1 MTHRFDASIVQVG
14 IFMSVSGIC
23 GVFIQGF
30 AVPCL
35 IPNIVSDERATLI
48 GLALSATQLMAYG
61 FCPALSSFYL
71 VLVLLSPAS
80 MYGPALKAL
89 LAKNAGP
96 DEQGALQGALGS
108 LRTVTAGIGSL
119 MFTGAFS
126 VSITLEHPKIAGLPF
141 YLAATIYCYSYLH
154 TKHYLKYHATSL
166 STRNKNEHPILRL
179 PNISHMVFGYP
190 SPVSINNEE
199 STNLLA
205 THSHSSH
212 GSYDETFPVA
222 VFHGTELSPRHDHGL
237 LARANSSAVPSSL
250 LLSSSSSGVMTG
262 SGGTGIRRMISGSNN
277 GDVNGSG
284 SKNSSNSSS
293 LSLLH
298 GPGLAPSSPPRSS
311 SSASTPTHRR
321 NNSGGNGA
329 NTTTGPV

>member
-96 DEQGALQGALGS
+96 DEQGALQGQSIHHEKLS
-108 LRTVTAGIGSL
+108 YTV
-119 MFTGAFS
+119 
-126 VSITLEHPKIAGLPF
+126 
-141 YLAATIYCYSYLH
+141 
-154 TKHYLKYHATSL
+154 
-166 STRNKNEHPILRL
+166 
-179 PNISHMVFGYP
+179 
-190 SPVSINNEE
+190 
-199 STNLLA
+199 
-205 THSHSSH
+205 
-212 GSYDETFPVA
+212 
-222 VFHGTELSPRHDHGL
+222 
-237 LARANSSAVPSSL
+237 
-250 LLSSSSSGVMTG
+250 
-262 SGGTGIRRMISGSNN
+262 
-277 GDVNGSG
+277 
-284 SKNSSNSSS
+284 
-293 LSLLH
+293 
-298 GPGLAPSSPPRSS
+298 
-311 SSASTPTHRR
+311 
-321 NNSGGNGA
+321 
-329 NTTTGPV
+329 